1 MRGPRT
7 TRVCR
12 LAALLVMAVPAVAAA
27 PKPDLAVTSVTTSTD
42 LVAGQQARIRTK
54 VANFGKAPAGAS
66 QTAYYLSFDERY
78 SKNDLALGKSAVPK
92 LGAHRATIGSIKL
105 VVPNAAG
112 LFRLIACA
120 DAGRRVK
127 EPNEANNCRAT
138 LTDVRVAQPR

>member
-1 MRGPRT
+1 
-7 TRVCR
+7 
-12 LAALLVMAVPAVAAA
+12 MAVPAVAAA
-27 PKPDLAVTSVTTSTD
+27 PKPDLAVTSVTTSTSD

-92 LGAHRATIGSIKL
+92 LGAHRATIGSVKL

-127 EPNEANNCRAT
+127 ESNEANNCRAT